1 MSSQA
6 PHPFPKVE
14 LDTTQIGTT
23 DEWRTARLN
32 LLAKEQEYHRLYE
45 TILAERQALPF
56 VPVTKDYTFQS
67 IDGPVSLKD
76 LFGTKSQLIIYHHMF
91 EPTADEGCH
100 GCSFIVANFPD
111 LRHLA
116 DKDTAAAVVS
126 IAPIEKIAPYK
137 EKNFPAI
144 PWVSSASTSFSYD
157 FHAAFDE
164 RSDHLPSEFQ
174 AAGGTNPTGS
184 DVPAFLV
191 FKLQGG
197 QVYHTYSNLSRIDNL
212 AATHLWLDMT
222 PAGRQDE
229 PNGPAFKTPSEYAQE
244 GRVSGR
250 I

>member
-6 PHPFPKVE
+6 SHPFPRVE
-14 LDTTQIGTT
+14 LDTTQIGTA

-45 TILAERQALPF
+45 KILAERQALPY
-56 VPVTKDYTFQS
+56 VPVTKGYTLQS
-67 IDGPVSLKD
+67 PDGPVSLKD

-91 EPTADEGCH
+91 EPTSDEGCH

-126 IAPIEKIAPYK
+126 RAPIEKIAPYK

-144 PWVSSASTSFSYD
+144 PWVSSAGTDFSYD

-164 RSDHLPSEFQ
+164 KADPLLSEFR
-174 AAGGTNPTGS
+174 AAGGQEPTGG

-191 FKLQGG
+191 FKLQDG
-197 QVYHTYSNLSRIDNL
+197 QVYHTYSNFSRIDNM

-222 PAGRQDE
+222 PAGRQDKL
-229 PNGPAFKTPSEYAQE
+229 NGPAFKTPSEYVKE

-250 I
+250 V